1 MTMASELI
9 NWAKDSEKKGHKPY
23 LIIDSAQAENSHL
36 KLKKWQV
43 AYESLFDGKPEE
55 SVPEIAPLLIP
66 MFDLEAESIEQLCE
80 WAIKLAYKTPCFSW
94 VDSVLPTA
102 EFAGH
107 LRNFHEVNLS
117 EGQSMLMRWYDTR
130 VLPVW
135 LACLSSVQAKQFTA
149 SMLSL
154 NYINRFGDS
163 AELFRT
169 QIPTAL
175 PALLPLGEPIIALTD
190 TQYSMLVDA
199 SNVDTL
205 VSHLRRVI
213 TDETNK
219 VSQRTLV
226 EFVGKYQQYAIA
238 SGLDDLDRQTQY
250 VLLAL
255 YTSGKGADHP
265 LCIELMKAPPKSLD
279 KFHEAMQELPEL
291 VWEAGPPIWEVKKS
305 L

>member
-1 MTMASELI
+1 MTVASELI
-9 NWAKDSEKKGHKPY
+9 DWVKSSVNNGHKPY
-23 LIIDSAQAENSHL
+23 LIIDSAQFENSHL
-36 KLKKWQV
+36 KLKKWHV
-43 AYESLFDGKPEE
+43 SYESLFDGKPEA
-55 SVPEIAPLLIP
+55 SLPEIAPLLIVL
-66 MFDLEAESIEQLCE
+66 FDLEAERIEQLCT
-80 WAIKLAYKTPCFSW
+80 WAIELAHKAPCVSW
-94 VDSVLPTA
+94 VESVLTA
-102 EFAGH
+102 AAFAEH

-135 LACLSSVQAKQFTA
+135 LACLSPAQAEQFTA

-154 NYINRFGDS
+154 NYVNRFGDS

-169 QIPTAL
+169 QVPAAL
-175 PALLPLGEPIIALTD
+175 PASLPLGEPIITLTD

-199 SNVDTL
+199 SDVDTL

-219 VSQRTLV
+219 VPQRTLV
-226 EFVGKYQQYAIA
+226 EFVGKYQQRAIEA
-238 SGLDDLDRQTQY
+238 GVDDLDRQTQY

-265 LCIELMKAPPKSLD
+265 LCVEFMKAPPKSLD
-279 KFHEAMQELPEL
+279 EFQKVMQELPEL
-291 VWEAGPPIWEVKKS
+291 VWEAGLPIWDVKKS